1 MTNIAMINRDYRK
14 VGDVPYGVIEP
25 MLAEVGSPM
34 IETGRETH
42 LVTSP
47 HSALFWAQAWLE
59 NQWKTTGLLI
69 QPEDNNP
76 MGLRPWTDDP
86 NGMPPGATGTI
97 MAPDGGLFLRFES
110 DAFCALEWRRRLFDD
125 PGYKGGVYART
136 TTLNEMLGVYA
147 PSGDVHPV
155 TGLDNADVKYLESV
169 TTMLMRFFR
178 AEGDQ
183 RRPFV
188 PTEH

>member
-1 MTNIAMINRDYRK
+1 MTNIAMISRNYHRI
-14 VGDVPYGVIEP
+14 GDVPYGVIEP
-25 MLAEVGSPM
+25 MLAGIGSPM
-34 IETGRETH
+34 LETGRETH

-59 NQWKTTGLLI
+59 NQWKTTGIII

-86 NGMPPGATGTI
+86 NGMPPGAIDYIT
-97 MAPDGGLFLRFES
+97 APDGGLFLRFDS
-110 DAFCALEWRRRLFDD
+110 DASCAREWRRRLFDD
-125 PGYKGGVYART
+125 PDYKGGVYART

-169 TTMLMRFFR
+169 TTMLMRFYR

-183 RRPFV
+183 RRPFA

>member
-1 MTNIAMINRDYRK
+1 MTNIAMINRNYRRI
-14 VGDVPYGVIEP
+14 GDVPYAVIEP

-34 IETGRETH
+34 LETGRDTH

-59 NQWKTTGLLI
+59 NQWKTTGILI

-76 MGLRPWTDDP
+76 MGLRPWTQDP

-97 MAPDGGLFLRFES
+97 TAPDGGLFLRFES
-110 DAFCALEWRRRLFDD
+110 DAYCALEWRRRLFDD
-125 PGYKGGVYART
+125 PDYKGGVYART

-183 RRPFV
+183 RRPLV
-188 PTEH
+188 ITEY